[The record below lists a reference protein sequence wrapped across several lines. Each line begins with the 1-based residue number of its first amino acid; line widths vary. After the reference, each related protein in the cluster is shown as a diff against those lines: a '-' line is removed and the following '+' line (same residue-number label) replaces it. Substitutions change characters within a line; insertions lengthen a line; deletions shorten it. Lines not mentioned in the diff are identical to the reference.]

1 MFLQFHNPVNIQ
13 IGAISDYLLAV
24 EGKKTLLVTTD
35 GAVGRGLLEKL
46 GLQNLPENF
55 CLWSNVTPNPTITQ
69 IEAAR
74 RSFTDE
80 KIERVLAIGGGSVL
94 DTGKALAVLL
104 ANPNSVSLESIL
116 KNSSGGYSGQTL
128 PLIAVP
134 TTAGTGSE
142 VTPFATIWDDVAKQK
157 KSLFGVPVFPQ
168 QAVIDSSLLPTRGDE
183 SLIYPALDSVSH
195 ALESLWN
202 KNRNQFSEIYA
213 ARSLEIANRVLL
225 RLKNNE
231 VDDSVKKQLHTAAV
245 MSGVAISATRT
256 AIAHSISYP
265 LTSHFGV
272 PHGLAC
278 SFTLP
283 RLIDIHL
290 DNAPEEK
297 YVSLFSRT
305 KKCLEVFE
313 LKERLKHFTQ
323 SENILTYADEMFDS
337 SRATNFMHAYVS
349 IDDVI
354 G

>member
-1 MFLQFHNPVNIQ
+1 MQFHNPVNIQ

-24 EGKKTLLVTTD
+24 EGKKTLLVTTN

-46 GLQNLPENF
+46 GMQSLPENF

-104 ANPNSVSLESIL
+104 ANPDSVLLESIL
-116 KNSSGGYSGQTL
+116 KNSSGGYSGETL

-157 KSLFGVPVFPQ
+157 KSLFGMPVFPQ
-168 QAVIDSSLLPTRGDE
+168 QAVIDSTLLPTYGDE
-183 SLIYPALDSVSH
+183 ALIYPALDSISH

-202 KNRNQFSEIYA
+202 RNRNQFSEIYA
-213 ARSLEIANRVLL
+213 ARSLEIANQVLP
-225 RLKNNE
+225 RLKDGQI
-231 VDDSVKKQLHTAAV
+231 DDAVKEQLHTAAV
-245 MSGVAISATRT
+245 MSGVAISVTRT

-283 RLIDIHL
+283 RLIDHHL
-290 DNAPEEK
+290 DNTPEEE
-297 YVSLFSRT
+297 YGSLLLKT
-305 KKCLEVFE
+305 KKSLEVFG
-313 LKERLKHFTQ
+313 LDERLKEYTRN
-323 SENILTYADEMFDS
+323 ENIFAYEEEMLDP
-337 SRATNFMHAYVS
+337 SRATNFIHTNIS
-349 IDDVI
+349 INDVI
-354 G
+354 A